1 MPHPTLLR
9 RLVEEYETLMAHQ
22 GDGEDGTARRDL
34 RAQDLAYTLCVS
46 TGTREVGRA
55 LEAARACSPPRAT
68 PPLPAVPH
76 RPMIRP
82 CPGRRNSMDPDG
94 RRGAE
99 TTACEEW

>member
-55 LEAARACSPPRAT
+55 LEAARRLLAATGDPDAVCCAAPPHDS
-68 PPLPAVPH
+68 AVP
-76 RPMIRP
+76 
-82 CPGRRNSMDPDG
+82 G
-94 RRGAE
+94 
-99 TTACEEW
+99 